1 MSFEG
6 GVYASM
12 WNQQQTEFDNRD
24 EEEEK
29 EDTKKK

>member
-12 WNQQQTEFDNRD
+12 WNQQQTEFDNTD
-24 EEEEK
+24 EK